1 MEQNQESYPGYLE
14 QIATLTDSIEK
25 IFPTAQSAIIFELA
39 EQDFENIRSYFK
51 QINKDIGRFK
61 IDISGVEVIFM
72 LKGFEPP
79 VIEPP
84 VIEEVKKVGKLKK
97 IFNLLSGKKSS

>member
-1 MEQNQESYPGYLE
+1 MEQNQESSLGYLE

-25 IFPTAQSAIIFELA
+25 IFPTAQSAIIFELD
-39 EQDFENIRSYFK
+39 EQDYENIRSYFK
-51 QINKDIGRFK
+51 QINKDMGRFK

-79 VIEPP
+79 V
-84 VIEEVKKVGKLKK
+84 VEEEKKEEKKVGKLKK
-97 IFNLLSGKKSS
+97 IFNILSDKKSS